1 MSVRNVCVC
10 VCLRL
15 RRMLHSN
22 FKPRA
27 IIRAH
32 ALPPLL
38 SNRHSYYTIAGMLG
52 VHIRVLLR
60 LGSTLIDFRIVW
72 PTDYNL

>member
-1 MSVRNVCVC
+1 MSERNVCVC

-52 VHIRVLLR
+52 VHTCAFASRV
-60 LGSTLIDFRIVW
+60 D
-72 PTDYNL
+72 PH